1 MKTSLFLSLAL
12 GFLLSFNMKA
22 ETTEHFVGG
31 DISLLPSYEQY
42 NTPYYDQDGKKID
55 DVIAYVKETCGW
67 NAIRV
72 RLFVDPKERNSN
84 EHSGVVQDLAYV
96 KKLGKR
102 VKDAGMKLMVDF
114 HYSDCWA
121 DPSYQDIPSRWKN
134 DTSNEVLAD
143 SVYAFTKNCLTELK
157 AYGAEP
163 DFVQVGNEI
172 SYGMLWRNKNSD
184 FVNPSQSKSSN
195 SAGWARL
202 SQLLNSGSKAVRE
215 VCPDCKIVIH
225 IERTEHSS
233 YVANYYSYISDVD
246 YDIIGLSYYPF
257 WHNSL
262 SKLSSTLTTL
272 ESKFPNKP
280 VQIVETAYFYQYY
293 PSDASY
299 NFQSTWPA
307 TEAGQLKFTQDL
319 IAELLKHDNVNGLYW
334 WFAEEN
340 GNGGATWSASTIVI
354 DSWLNRGLWNDN
366 DHKAL
371 SALYELQKLR
381 SNDAAVD
388 AIGSDRRGIHV
399 IYNLQGEQIGYDFK
413 DLPAGIYLIN
423 GQKVMLNK

>member
-1 MKTSLFLSLAL
+1 MKKASLLTLAL
-12 GFLLSFNMKA
+12 CTMSLTIARA

-31 DISLLPSYEQY
+31 DISLLPSYEEY
-42 NTPYYDQDGKKID
+42 NTPYYDQDGKTIS
-55 DVIAYVKETCGW
+55 DVITYVHESCGW

-72 RLFVDPKERNSN
+72 RLFVDPKERGNSK
-84 EHSGVVQDLAYV
+84 SGVVQDLAYV

-121 DPSYQDIPSRWKN
+121 DPSYQDIPARWKGN
-134 DTSNEVLAD
+134 TSNDVLAD
-143 SVYAFTKNCLTELK
+143 SVYTFTKNCLTELK

-172 SYGMLWRNKNSD
+172 SYGMLWRNNSD
-184 FVNPSQSKSSN
+184 KVYPSQSKSSN

-202 SQLLNSGSKAVRE
+202 SLLLNSGAKAVRE
-215 VCPDCKIVIH
+215 VCPDCKIIIH
-225 IERTEHSS
+225 TERTENSS
-233 YVANYYSYISDVD
+233 QTTNYYNYISDVD

-262 SKLSSTLTTL
+262 AKLGATLTSL
-272 ESKFPNKP
+272 QSQLPDKP

-293 PSDASY
+293 PNDAKY

-307 TEAGQLKFTQDL
+307 TEAGQCAFTQDL
-319 IAELLKHDNVNGLYW
+319 VAELLKHDNANGLFW
-334 WFAEEN
+334 WFPEEN
-340 GNGGATWSASTIVI
+340 GNGGPSWNANTIVI

-366 DHKAL
+366 NHKAL

-381 SNDAAVD
+381 SGDAAIHAISTD
-388 AIGSDRRGIHV
+388 ANAEPTV
-399 IYNLQGEQIGYDFK
+399 YNLLGKPMDK
-413 DLPAGIYLIN
+413 NCRDLPPGIYIIN
-423 GQKVMLNK
+423 GRKVLMKQ

>member
-1 MKTSLFLSLAL
+1 MSLTIAR
-12 GFLLSFNMKA
+12 A

-31 DISLLPSYEQY
+31 DISLLPSYEEF
-42 NTPYYDQDGKKID
+42 NTPYYDQDGKTIS
-55 DVIAYVKETCGW
+55 DVITYVHESCGW

-72 RLFVDPKERNSN
+72 RLFVDPKERGNGK
-84 EHSGVVQDLAYV
+84 SGVVQDLAYV

-121 DPSYQDIPSRWKN
+121 DPSYQDIPARWKGN
-134 DTSNEVLAD
+134 TSNDVLAD
-143 SVYAFTKNCLTELK
+143 SVYTFTKNCLTELK

-172 SYGMLWRNKNSD
+172 SYGMLWRNNSD
-184 FVNPSQSKSSN
+184 KVYPSQSKSSN

-215 VCPDCKIVIH
+215 VCPDCKIIIH
-225 IERTEHSS
+225 TERTENSS
-233 YVANYYSYISDVD
+233 QTTNYYNYISDVD

-262 SKLSSTLTTL
+262 AKLGATLTSLQSKL
-272 ESKFPNKP
+272 PDKP

-293 PSDASY
+293 PNDTKY

-307 TEAGQLKFTQDL
+307 TEDGQCAFTQDL
-319 IAELLKHDNVNGLYW
+319 VAELLKHDNANGLFW
-334 WFAEEN
+334 WFPEEN
-340 GNGGATWSASTIVI
+340 GNGGPSWNANTIVI

-366 DHKAL
+366 NHKAL

-381 SNDAAVD
+381 SGDAAISIV
-388 AIGSDRRGIHV
+388 SSEEESSWP
-399 IYNLQGEQIGYDFK
+399 IYNLHGKAMEKDFRN
-413 DLPAGIYLIN
+413 LPSGIYIVDGRKILL
-423 GQKVMLNK
+423 K

>member
-1 MKTSLFLSLAL
+1 MKKALILSLAL
-12 GFLLSFNMKA
+12 VASLFTGVKA

-31 DISLLPSYEQY
+31 DISLLPSFEQY
-42 NTPYYDQDGKKID
+42 NTPYYDQYGNMID
-55 DVIAYVKETCGW
+55 DVITYVKESCGW

-72 RLFVDPKERNSN
+72 RIFVDPKERS
-84 EHSGVVQDLAYV
+84 SSRTGVVQDLAYV

-121 DPSYQDIPSRWKN
+121 DPSYQEIPARWKN
-134 DTSNEVLAD
+134 NTSNDVLAD
-143 SVYAFTKNCLTELK
+143 SVYNYTKNCLTELK

-172 SYGMLWRNKNSD
+172 SYGMLRRNNND

-215 VCPDCKIVIH
+215 VCPACQIVIH

-233 YVANYYSYISDVD
+233 YVANYYNYINDVD

-262 SKLSSTLTTL
+262 SKLGTTLNTL
-272 ESKFPNKP
+272 ESQFPNKP

-307 TEAGQLKFTQDL
+307 TEAGQCAFTKDL
-319 IAELLKHDNVNGLYW
+319 VAELLKHNNVNGLYW

-340 GNGGATWSASTIVI
+340 GNGGPTWNSNTIVI
-354 DSWLNRGLWNDN
+354 DTWLNRGLWNDN
-366 DHKAL
+366 DHMAL
-371 SALYELQKLR
+371 SALYELKNLR
-381 SNDAAVD
+381 SNDAAISEISTD
-388 AIGSDRRGIHV
+388 TNTSQT
-399 IYNLQGEQIGYDFK
+399 IYNLRGEPMGNELGR
-413 DLPAGIYLIN
+413 LPAGIYIVGGKKVLIH
-423 GQKVMLNK
+423 

>member
-1 MKTSLFLSLAL
+1 MKKASLLTLAL
-12 GFLLSFNMKA
+12 CTMSLTIARA

-31 DISLLPSYEQY
+31 DISLLPSYEEY
-42 NTPYYDQDGKKID
+42 NTPYYDQDGKTIS
-55 DVIAYVKETCGW
+55 DVITYVHESCGW

-72 RLFVDPKERNSN
+72 RLFVDPKERGNSK
-84 EHSGVVQDLAYV
+84 SGVVQDLAYV

-121 DPSYQDIPSRWKN
+121 DPSYQDIPARWKGN
-134 DTSNEVLAD
+134 TSNDVLAD
-143 SVYAFTKNCLTELK
+143 SVYTFTKNCLTELK

-172 SYGMLWRNKNSD
+172 SYGMLWRNNSD
-184 FVNPSQSKSSN
+184 KVYPSQSKSSN

-202 SQLLNSGSKAVRE
+202 SLLLNSGAKAVRE
-215 VCPDCKIVIH
+215 VCPDCKIIIH
-225 IERTEHSS
+225 TERTENSS
-233 YVANYYSYISDVD
+233 QTTNYYNYISDVD

-262 SKLSSTLTTL
+262 AKLGATLTSL
-272 ESKFPNKP
+272 QSQLPDKP

-293 PSDASY
+293 PNDAKY

-307 TEAGQLKFTQDL
+307 TEAGQCAFTQDL
-319 IAELLKHDNVNGLYW
+319 VAELLKHDNANGLFW
-334 WFAEEN
+334 WFPEEN
-340 GNGGATWSASTIVI
+340 GNGGPSWNANTIVI

-366 DHKAL
+366 NHKAL

-381 SNDAAVD
+381 SGDAAIHAISTD
-388 AIGSDRRGIHV
+388 ADAEPI
-399 IYNLQGEQIGYDFK
+399 IYNLLGKPMDK
-413 DLPAGIYLIN
+413 NCRDLPPGIYIIN
-423 GQKVMLNK
+423 GRKVLMKQ

>member
-1 MKTSLFLSLAL
+1 MKKASLLAL
-12 GFLLSFNMKA
+12 ALCTMSLTIARA

-31 DISLLPSYEQY
+31 DISLLPSYEEY
-42 NTPYYDQDGKKID
+42 NTPYYDQDGKTIS
-55 DVIAYVKETCGW
+55 DVITYVHESCGW

-72 RLFVDPKERNSN
+72 RLFVDPKERGNSK
-84 EHSGVVQDLAYV
+84 SGVVQDLTYV

-121 DPSYQDIPSRWKN
+121 DPSYQDIPSRWKGN
-134 DTSNEVLAD
+134 TSNDVLAD
-143 SVYAFTKNCLTELK
+143 SVYTFTKNCLTELK

-172 SYGMLWRNKNSD
+172 SYGMLWRNNNDK
-184 FVNPSQSKSSN
+184 VYPSQSKSSN

-202 SQLLNSGSKAVRE
+202 SLLLNSGSKAVRE
-215 VCPDCKIVIH
+215 VCPDCKIIIH
-225 IERTEHSS
+225 TERTENSS
-233 YVANYYSYISDVD
+233 QTTNYYNYISDVD

-262 SKLSSTLTTL
+262 AKLGTTLTTL
-272 ESKFPNKP
+272 QNQLPDKP

-293 PSDASY
+293 PNDAKY

-307 TEAGQLKFTQDL
+307 TEAGQCAFTQDL
-319 IAELLKHDNVNGLYW
+319 VAELLKHDNANGLFW
-334 WFAEEN
+334 WFPEEN
-340 GNGGATWSASTIVI
+340 GNGGPSWNANTIVI

-366 DHKAL
+366 NHKAL

-381 SNDAAVD
+381 SGDAAIHAISTD
-388 AIGSDRRGIHV
+388 ANAEPTV
-399 IYNLQGEQIGYDFK
+399 YNLLGKPMDK
-413 DLPAGIYLIN
+413 NCRDLPPGIYIIN
-423 GQKVMLNK
+423 GRKVLMKQ

>member
-1 MKTSLFLSLAL
+1 MKKALTLTLAL
-12 GFLLSFNMKA
+12 MSLLYGSMKG

-42 NTPYYDQDGKKID
+42 NTPYYDQNGSKIS
-55 DVIAYVKETCGW
+55 DVVSYVKESCGW
-67 NAIRV
+67 NAVRV
-72 RLFVDPKERNSN
+72 RLFVDPKERKST
-84 EHSGVVQDLAYV
+84 EHTGVVQDLAYV

-121 DPSYQDIPSRWKN
+121 DPSYQEIPARWKSN
-134 DTSNEVLAD
+134 TSNDVLAD
-143 SVYAFTKNCLTELK
+143 SVYTFTKNCLTELK

-172 SYGMLWRNKNSD
+172 SYGMLRRNNND
-184 FVNPSQSKSSN
+184 FVNPSQSKNSN
-195 SAGWARL
+195 NAGWARL

-215 VCPDCKIVIH
+215 VCPACQIVIH
-225 IERTEHSS
+225 IERTEYSS
-233 YVANYYSYISDVD
+233 YVANYYNYINDVD

-262 SKLSSTLTTL
+262 SKLGTTL
-272 ESKFPNKP
+272 NTLQSKFPDKP

-293 PSDASY
+293 PDDASY

-307 TEAGQLKFTQDL
+307 TEAGQLSFTQDL
-319 IAELLKHDNVNGLYW
+319 VAELLKHDNVNGLYW

-340 GNGGATWSASTIVI
+340 GNGGASWSASTLVI

-366 DHKAL
+366 NHKAL

-381 SNDAAVD
+381 SNDAAIRD
-388 AIGSDRRGIHV
+388 IRSEQKASQP
-399 IYNLQGEQIGYDFK
+399 IYNLRGEQMNSELET
-413 DLPAGIYLIN
+413 LPPGFYIVG
-423 GQKVMLNK
+423 GQKVLFK

>member
-1 MKTSLFLSLAL
+1 MKTASLLAL
-12 GFLLSFNMKA
+12 AFCAMSLTIARA

-31 DISLLPSYEQY
+31 DISLLPSYEEY
-42 NTPYYDQDGKKID
+42 NTPYYDQDGKTIS
-55 DVIAYVKETCGW
+55 DVITYVHESCGW

-72 RLFVDPKERNSN
+72 RLFVNPTERGNSK
-84 EHSGVVQDLAYV
+84 SGVVQDIAYV

-121 DPSYQDIPSRWKN
+121 DPSYQDIPARWKGN
-134 DTSNEVLAD
+134 TSNDVLAD
-143 SVYAFTKNCLTELK
+143 SVYTFTKNCLTELK

-172 SYGMLWRNKNSD
+172 SYGMLWRNNSD
-184 FVNPSQSKSSN
+184 KVYPSQGKSSN

-215 VCPDCKIVIH
+215 VCPDCKIIIH
-225 IERTEHSS
+225 TERTENSS
-233 YVANYYSYISDVD
+233 QTTNYYNYISDVE

-262 SKLSSTLTTL
+262 AKLGATLTSL
-272 ESKFPNKP
+272 QSQLPDKP

-293 PSDASY
+293 PNDAKY

-307 TEAGQLKFTQDL
+307 TEAGQCAFTQDL
-319 IAELLKHDNVNGLYW
+319 VAELLKHDNANGLFW
-334 WFAEEN
+334 WFPEEN
-340 GNGGATWSASTIVI
+340 GNGGPTWNANTIVI

-366 DHKAL
+366 NHKAL

-381 SNDAAVD
+381 SGDAAIHAISTD
-388 AIGSDRRGIHV
+388 ANAEPTV
-399 IYNLQGEQIGYDFK
+399 YNLLGKPMDK
-413 DLPAGIYLIN
+413 NCRDLPPGIYIIN
-423 GQKVMLNK
+423 GRKVLMKQ

>member
-1 MKTSLFLSLAL
+1 MKTASLLAL
-12 GFLLSFNMKA
+12 AFCAMSLTIARA

-31 DISLLPSYEQY
+31 DISLLPSYEEY
-42 NTPYYDQDGKKID
+42 NTPYYDQDGKTIS
-55 DVIAYVKETCGW
+55 DVITYVHESCGW

-72 RLFVDPKERNSN
+72 RLFVNPTERGNSK
-84 EHSGVVQDLAYV
+84 SGVVQDIAYV

-121 DPSYQDIPSRWKN
+121 DPSYQDIPARWKGN
-134 DTSNEVLAD
+134 TSNDVLAD
-143 SVYAFTKNCLTELK
+143 SVYTFTKNCLTELK

-172 SYGMLWRNKNSD
+172 SYGMLWRNNSD
-184 FVNPSQSKSSN
+184 KVYPSQGKSSN

-215 VCPDCKIVIH
+215 VCPDCKIIIH
-225 IERTEHSS
+225 TERTEFNSQT
-233 YVANYYSYISDVD
+233 ANYYNYISDVD

-262 SKLSSTLTTL
+262 AKLGATLTTL
-272 ESKFPNKP
+272 QTQLPDKP
-280 VQIVETAYFYQYY
+280 VQIVETAYNYQHY
-293 PSDASY
+293 PNDAKY

-307 TEAGQLKFTQDL
+307 TEAGQCAFTQDL
-319 IAELLKHDNVNGLYW
+319 VAELLKHDNVNGLFW
-334 WFAEEN
+334 WFPEEN
-340 GNGGATWSASTIVI
+340 GNGGPTWNASTIVI

-366 DHKAL
+366 NHKAL

-381 SNDAAVD
+381 SGDAAIHAISTD
-388 AIGSDRRGIHV
+388 ADEEPT
-399 IYNLQGEQIGYDFK
+399 IYNLLGKPMNK
-413 DLPAGIYLIN
+413 DIKALPPGIYIIN
-423 GQKVMLNK
+423 GRKVLLKQ